1 MAIAQT
7 KVSNSLGSIYA
18 SSGTTAITVMF
29 FMNDSGSDV
38 TLSLAVVPNGG
49 TGTISDNGIGKA
61 VTIAAG
67 DTYVFDTEKMVLSDT
82 DEIQA
87 VASTDAVVVA
97 TVSYVS
103 L

>member
-1 MAIAQT
+1 MAIAQN
-7 KVSNSLGSIYA
+7 KVSNSLGSIYT

-38 TLSLAVVPNGG
+38 TLSLAIVPGG
-49 TGTISDNGIGKA
+49 GSGTISDNGIGKE

-82 DEIQA
+82 DQIHA
-87 VASTDAVVVA
+87 VASTTNVVVA
-97 TVSYVS
+97 TISYVG